1 MTTHTWTAAKANFE
15 IDTLND
21 YLAILLYYTLV
32 KQPELAGKP
41 SKLEKEEKMRQES
54 KAVSEQPE
62 RRRTLWIWVILA
74 WMLFGAIIG
83 IPSIW
88 LVSYDTSYYDTI
100 FSQLGVPVPQ
110 IGFDFKLMGTVAAVI
125 NLAAAWALF
134 MLRAHAVKLFALGLV
149 MTIVMQAYSLTMIP
163 NYLDYIR
170 ATTGLVFVFIG
181 GLIVPTIMLLY
192 AMRLRRQGVL
202 L

>member
-1 MTTHTWTAAKANFE
+1 
-15 IDTLND
+15 
-21 YLAILLYYTLV
+21 
-32 KQPELAGKP
+32 
-41 SKLEKEEKMRQES
+41 MRQES

-74 WMLFGAIIG
+74 WMLLGAIIG
-83 IPSIW
+83 IPSTW

-100 FSQLGVPVPQ
+100 SSQLGVPFPQ
-110 IGFDFKLMGTVAAVI
+110 IGFDFKLMVTVAAVI

-149 MTIVMQAYSLTMIP
+149 MNIVMQAYSLTMIP

-170 ATTGLVFVFIG
+170 ATTGLTGLVFGLIG